1 MARSQEQL
9 PLYPEL
15 AEAVFRLLRER
26 PHRADELARRLG
38 ISADALQKEELL
50 GTLEWLRAQ
59 GLVRRGPRRRYCL
72 QTPGDSPSVEG
83 ILSIEHGIGLVRSSH
98 PEYPEIVIRRHHLGT
113 ALPGDRV
120 RVRPLRESSRRK
132 PRGEVVS
139 VLHRSRHLISGTV
152 EYDGN
157 FFFLVP
163 DDEAYYVDFLLPPDK
178 LNGARHGDKVLARF
192 HQWTAPSKS
201 PEAEVIEVLGR
212 TGDPRTEF
220 ASVLKEF
227 ALPFRFPPEVEEE
240 AQRRAHPPTA
250 EELTQRRDFREEAT
264 FTIDPEDAKDFD
276 DALSI
281 RQLPNGNLLLG
292 VHIADVSFYV
302 PEGSATDREAFQ
314 RGTSVYMVDRVVPML
329 PEVLSTDICS
339 LVPDQDRLTFSVL
352 MEFSPKGILQRY
364 ELCES
369 VIRSRRR
376 FTYTEVQ
383 HIIDT
388 GKGPYAAHIRLLHH
402 LAQTLRQRRFREG
415 GIDFETVELTFRLDE
430 HGFPVAAS
438 PKGRTEATSLVE
450 ECMLAANRAVTGFVY
465 DRSRQWGLSQPLPFL
480 YRIHDIPD
488 PAKLQEVLH
497 ILRAL
502 GFPVRT
508 PPHMAHEWAELLKLF
523 ESRPERLIL
532 HQLLLRAMAKA
543 VYSPH
548 NIGHYGLGFAAYA
561 HFTSPIRRY
570 PDLIVHRLL
579 KEYLQ
584 PRKPSTRRL
593 RQLESYL
600 EHAGE
605 HCSQRE
611 QLAVEAERASV
622 KVAQTLLA
630 SRLLGRKFWGTVTG
644 ITSFG
649 LFVLLDTCFV
659 EGLLPLRAMP
669 EDFYTFDERRYRFV
683 GKQTRQ
689 SFTLGTRV
697 KVQIA
702 HVDLK
707 RRHVDLHLVAASYGS
722 KRAGGGTS

>member
-1 MARSQEQL
+1 MAKSPKRATSY
-9 PLYPEL
+9 YPEL
-15 AEAVFRLLRER
+15 ADAVLRLLRER

-38 ISADALQKEELL
+38 IAGDPERKQELL
-50 GTLEWLRAQ
+50 GTLDWLHAQ
-59 GLVRRGPRRRYCL
+59 GLVRRGSRRRYSL
-72 QTPGDSPSVEG
+72 HMLEDSPSVEG
-83 ILSIEHGIGLVRSSH
+83 TLSIEHGIGIVRSGH
-98 PEYPEIVIRRHHLGT
+98 PDYPEIVIRRHHLGT

-120 RVRPLRESSRRK
+120 CVRPLRETSRRK
-132 PRGEVVS
+132 PRGEVIS
-139 VLHRSRHLISGTV
+139 ILHRSHHLISGTV
-152 EYDGN
+152 EYDGT

-163 DDEAYYVDFLLPPDK
+163 DDESYYVDFLLPPDK
-178 LNGARHGDKVLARF
+178 LKGARHGDKVLARF
-192 HQWTAPSKS
+192 SRWTDPSKS
-201 PEAEVIEVLGR
+201 PEAEVVEVLGR
-212 TGDPRTEF
+212 AGDPRTEF
-220 ASVLKEF
+220 ASVLREF
-227 ALPFRFPPEVEEE
+227 ALPSRFPPEVEEE
-240 AQRRAHPPTA
+240 VQRLAHPPTVDERA
-250 EELTQRRDFREEAT
+250 RRRDFRDEVT

-281 RQLPNGNLLLG
+281 RRLPNGNLLLG

-302 PEGSATDREAFQ
+302 PEGSATDLEAFK
-314 RGTSVYMVDRVVPML
+314 RGTSVYLVDRVIPML

-339 LVPDQDRLTFSVL
+339 LVPEQDRLTFSVL
-352 MEFSPKGILQRY
+352 MEFTPEGSLQRY

-376 FTYTEVQ
+376 FTYPEVQ
-383 HIIDT
+383 HIIET
-388 GKGPYAAHIRLLHH
+388 GKGPYAEQILLLHH
-402 LAQTLRQRRFREG
+402 LAQTLRRRRFSEG
-415 GIDFETVELTFRLDE
+415 GIDFETVELTFQLDE
-430 HGFPVAAS
+430 QGFPIAVL
-438 PKGRTEATSLVE
+438 PKGRTDATSLVE
-450 ECMLAANRAVTGFVY
+450 ECMLAANRTVTRFVY
-465 DRSRQWGLSQPLPFL
+465 DRSRQWGFSEPLPFL

-502 GFPVRT
+502 GLPIRT
-508 PPHMAHEWAELLKLF
+508 PPRTSSEWAELLTLL
-523 ESRPERLIL
+523 EGRPERLIL

-570 PDLIVHRLL
+570 PDLIIHRLL
-579 KEYLQ
+579 KEYVQ
-584 PRKPSTRRL
+584 PRKPSVRRL
-593 RQLESYL
+593 RRLQSYL
-600 EHAGE
+600 EQAGE

-630 SRLLGRKFWGTVTG
+630 SRLLGRRFRGTVTG
-644 ITSFG
+644 LTSFG
-649 LFVLLDTCFV
+649 LFVLLDGCLV

-683 GKQTRQ
+683 GKRTRQ

-702 HVDLK
+702 RVDLK
-707 RRHVDLHLVAASYGS
+707 RRHIDLRLVAVPHGS
-722 KRAGGGTS
+722 TGGGTS